1 MGRNSK
7 EEEMFIELDNVDRSI
22 GEDCKRDI
30 ALTRRQPIT
39 S

>member
-7 EEEMFIELDNVDRSI
+7 EKEMFIELDNVDRSI
-22 GEDCKRDI
+22 GEDCERDI
-30 ALTRRQPIT
+30 ALTQHQPIT